1 MKFRL
6 SFCNPFTPIIEDL
19 GMKNDSEI
27 IDCFKNIPW
36 EDFLDRIVKVDKDKL
51 DYSPTLEIIDT
62 STKHAISISALGDG
76 VWLVFYK
83 RPKLV
88 SKWFGLTQILNEN
101 YNTEVEVGNQEQ
113 VIEFIQALLE
123 NNHSHLENKILD

>member
-1 MKFRL
+1 MKFKL
-6 SFCNPFTPIIEDL
+6 SFCNPFTPNIEDL
-19 GMKNDSEI
+19 GRKNDSEI

-36 EDFLDRIVKVDKDKL
+36 EDFLDRMVKVDKDKL
-51 DYSPTLEIIDT
+51 AYSPTLEIIDT

-88 SKWFGLTQILNEN
+88 SKWFGLTQVLDEN
-101 YNTEVEVGNQEQ
+101 YNTEVEVGNQEH

-123 NNHSHLENKILD
+123 NNHSHLENNILD